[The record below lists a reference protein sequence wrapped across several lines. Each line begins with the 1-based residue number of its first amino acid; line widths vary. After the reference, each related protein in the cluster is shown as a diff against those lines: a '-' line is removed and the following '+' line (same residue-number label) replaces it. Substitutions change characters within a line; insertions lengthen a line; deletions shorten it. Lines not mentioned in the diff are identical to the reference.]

1 MTTIL
6 IEHAQYVD
14 DAGKPIAGGKLYV
27 GTNGADP
34 VATAG
39 VTTIYSDRAL
49 TVPIANPQDLGTDGR
64 ALSKIW
70 VDGTYSIQVNSL
82 VGVVETQEF
91 QDLDAGTDTAA
102 VGTLE
107 VIDIVGNNVIT
118 GTTSASI
125 SSYNANQQFAFTTT
139 AANTLP
145 VTLSID
151 TAGAKDVVKN
161 NDQPILEAEFE
172 ASQVVIVAY
181 NDINDNF
188 EWVNQNNKV
197 VDFYIGSAVASAATA
212 NIWVTDG
219 NTLHVT
225 GTVGITSFGTAASA
239 GARRTVVFDDIVTLT
254 NSANL
259 SLPGGADYTTAAGD
273 ILTVYAET
281 TTQLEVAVY
290 PKSGLPANSSF
301 LNNLLHVTDTR
312 PSGTN
317 GGDNANAT
325 WNVRTLQTVVVNEID
340 GASLSTNQIT
350 LPAGNYSIDA
360 SCVIFQNVGINRL
373 RLRNITDAADE
384 LLGFS
389 ETASTGGDESS
400 ICLLAGRFTLDG
412 TKVLELN
419 HYTATLR
426 TNGLGVATSLG
437 DELYANIFIR
447 SLDT

>member
-82 VGVVETQEF
+82 VGLVETQEF

-107 VIDIVGNNVIT
+107 VIDIVGNNAIT
-118 GTTSASI
+118 GSTSASI
-125 SSYNANQQFAFTTT
+125 SSYTANQQFAFTTT
-139 AANTLP
+139 AANTGP

-161 NDQPILEAEFE
+161 KDQPILVAEFQ

-181 NDINDNF
+181 NAINDNF

-197 VDFYIGSAVASAATA
+197 IDFSKGFNVASAATTD
-212 NIWVTDG
+212 IWSTVG
-219 NTLHVT
+219 NSLHVT
-225 GTVGITSFGTAASA
+225 GTVTISSFGTAPST
-239 GARRTVVFDDIVTLT
+239 GSRRTLFFNDAVTLV
-254 NSANL
+254 NSPNLALPAAAN
-259 SLPGGADYTTAAGD
+259 YTTSAGD
-273 ILTVYAET
+273 IVQVYADSSTQFDVVINRKDGRSVTDDGYGANGQAWVDKIGSRSAGTSYQNT
-281 TTQLEVAVY
+281 TGRTIGVNIWGFNTGSSVAIQVSINNSTWVAVGQIS
-290 PKSGLPANSSF
+290 PNDGSGVSSF
-301 LNNLLHVTDTR
+301 AVPPGHYYRIAAAISLL
-312 PSGTN
+312 SG
-317 GGDNANAT
+317 
-325 WNVRTLQTVVVNEID
+325 W
-340 GASLSTNQIT
+340 S
-350 LPAGNYSIDA
+350 
-360 SCVIFQNVGINRL
+360 
-373 RLRNITDAADE
+373 E
-384 LLGFS
+384 L
-389 ETASTGGDESS
+389 TT
-400 ICLLAGRFTLDG
+400 
-412 TKVLELN
+412 
-419 HYTATLR
+419 
-426 TNGLGVATSLG
+426 
-437 DELYANIFIR
+437 
-447 SLDT
+447 

>member
-1 MTTIL
+1 MTASI

-118 GTTSASI
+118 GSTSASI
-125 SSYNANQQFAFTTT
+125 SSYNANQQFVFTTT

-172 ASQVVIVAY
+172 ASQVVIVVY
-181 NDINDNF
+181 NAINDNF

-212 NIWVTDG
+212 DIWVTDG
-219 NTLHVT
+219 NTVHVT

-259 SLPGGADYTTAAGD
+259 SLPGGVDFTTAAGD

-281 TTQLEVAVY
+281 TTQFDVVINRKDGLSPITPVFTQKF
-290 PKSGLPANSSF
+290 KSTPQTITSGGLLTLAHSMGVEAELITFQIVCTSAEEGYSIGDTTFVNIAGNSSASLTLANSAFS
-301 LNNLLHVTDTR
+301 DA
-312 PSGTN
+312 TN
-317 GGDNANAT
+317 VFVRYSDLTQVFSAANKTTGDGFFIAKAK
-325 WNVRTLQTVVVNEID
+325 WDLIVRT
-340 GASLSTNQIT
+340 
-350 LPAGNYSIDA
+350 
-360 SCVIFQNVGINRL
+360 
-373 RLRNITDAADE
+373 
-384 LLGFS
+384 
-389 ETASTGGDESS
+389 
-400 ICLLAGRFTLDG
+400 
-412 TKVLELN
+412 
-419 HYTATLR
+419 
-426 TNGLGVATSLG
+426 
-437 DELYANIFIR
+437 YA
-447 SLDT
+447 

>member
-39 VTTIYSDRAL
+39 ATTIYSDRAL

-82 VGVVETQEF
+82 VGLVETQEF

-118 GTTSASI
+118 GSTSASI
-125 SSYNANQQFAFTTT
+125 SSYNANQQFVFTTT
-139 AANTLP
+139 AANTGP

-172 ASQVVIVAY
+172 ASQVVIVVY
-181 NDINDNF
+181 NAINDNF
-188 EWVNQNNKV
+188 EWLNQNNKV
-197 VDFYIGSAVASAATA
+197 VDFYIGAAVASAATA

-219 NTLHVT
+219 NTVHVT
-225 GTVGITSFGTAASA
+225 GTVGITSFGTSASA

-254 NSANL
+254 NSVNL
-259 SLPGGADYTTAAGD
+259 SLPGGVDFTTSAGD
-273 ILTVYAET
+273 MMTVYAET
-281 TTQLEVAVY
+281 TTQFDVVIHRKDGRSAVVS
-290 PKSGLPANSSF
+290 PFSQVFESTGQTITSSGL
-301 LNNLLHVTDTR
+301 L
-312 PSGTN
+312 
-317 GGDNANAT
+317 
-325 WNVRTLQTVVVNEID
+325 TLAHSMGVVPTLVVLEIVNTSAE
-340 GASLSTNQIT
+340 A
-350 LPAGNYSIDA
+350 NYSIGDRVTVNLA
-360 SCVIFQNVGINRL
+360 NQSTSALARANAVY
-373 RLRNITDAADE
+373 TDATNINVR
-384 LLGFS
+384 FS
-389 ETASTGGDESS
+389 SQTKAFVIGDKTTGDHFEITNASWDLTVRAFS
-400 ICLLAGRFTLDG
+400 
-412 TKVLELN
+412 
-419 HYTATLR
+419 
-426 TNGLGVATSLG
+426 
-437 DELYANIFIR
+437 
-447 SLDT
+447 